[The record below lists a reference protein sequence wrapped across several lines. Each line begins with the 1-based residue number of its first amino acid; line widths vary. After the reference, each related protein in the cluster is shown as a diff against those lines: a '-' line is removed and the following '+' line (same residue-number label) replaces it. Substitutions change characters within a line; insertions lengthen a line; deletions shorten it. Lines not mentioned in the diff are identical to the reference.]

1 MIQILTEYPLLL
13 LFVVASLG
21 YFIGTIKI
29 RGSALGVAA
38 ILFTGLVF
46 GAIDP
51 RLQIPEI
58 IFLLG
63 TDQVHFGTQGELFPA
78 FNHIHFI
85 NLQ

>member
-1 MIQILTEYPLLL
+1 MIEILSENPLLL

-21 YFIGTIKI
+21 YLIGQIRI

-58 IFLLG
+58 NSI
-63 TDQVHFGTQGELFPA
+63 
-78 FNHIHFI
+78 
-85 NLQ
+85 